1 MKLTN
6 PQKSMKTARSD
17 MSKSIYIAGP
27 MRGKQFFNFPA
38 FDEAREKL
46 LEEGWEVISPA
57 DIDRE
62 HGFDACFLPIDTHW
76 SDLSE
81 VDVTR
86 EECFDR
92 DMEAIRNDCSA
103 IYMLKGWQSS
113 TGAQAEYWA
122 ARWLGLDIYY
132 EEESIC
138 EEAFRIQGGDRQQDY
153 GDPTRNFQDIA
164 NLWREYVISA
174 GGWKVNFTARDV
186 AHMMILMKI
195 ARNCHKPKRDNWTD
209 MAGYAQCG
217 GKIDKV

>member
-1 MKLTN
+1 
-6 PQKSMKTARSD
+6 
-17 MSKSIYIAGP
+17 

-38 FDEAREKL
+38 FDAARDKL
-46 LEEGWEVISPA
+46 VCEGWEVISPA

-62 HGFDACFLPIDTHW
+62 HGFDALELSVNTNW
-76 SDLSE
+76 NDLSE

-92 DMEAIRNDCSA
+92 DMKAIRHDCSA
-103 IYMLKGWQSS
+103 IYMLKGWQGS

-122 ARWLGLDIYY
+122 AKWLHLDIYY

-153 GDPTRNFQDIA
+153 GDPTQNFCDIA
-164 NLWREYVISA
+164 DLWNTYLRMDENAFIDIQS
-174 GGWKVNFTARDV
+174 RDV

-195 ARNCHKPKRDNWTD
+195 ARNCHKAKRDNWVD
-209 MAGYAQCG
+209 IAGYSQCG